1 MLQKFLLS
9 IVKQYFMGSGA
20 LLGGPSRE
28 EGKHDEDGPT
38 LEELVAEPLAR
49 QARHDPDHAADD
61 LAAV

>member
-1 MLQKFLLS
+1 
-9 IVKQYFMGSGA
+9 MGSGA